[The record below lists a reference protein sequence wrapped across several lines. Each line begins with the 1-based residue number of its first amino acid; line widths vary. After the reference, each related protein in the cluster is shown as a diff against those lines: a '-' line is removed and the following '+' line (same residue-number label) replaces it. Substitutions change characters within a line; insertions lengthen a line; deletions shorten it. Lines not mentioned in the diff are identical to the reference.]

1 MTNIL
6 LSIIAVLLF
15 ARIVLQI
22 RQCKRAVEKGYAST
36 SEVENIRVGS
46 VEYWKIPDRLEFY
59 GKQGYELVAVACGN
73 NDRITLYFTRKKIKN
88 YYNDDKNETA

>member
-22 RQCKRAVEKGYAST
+22 WQGKRSVEKGYAAT
-36 SEVENIRVGS
+36 SEVENIEVPEASYRVPTTIR
-46 VEYWKIPDRLEFY
+46 EY
-59 GKQGYELVAVACGN
+59 GKRGYELVQVVCPCDEWGASKMK
-73 NDRITLYFTRKKIKN
+73 LYFTRKKIKN
-88 YYNDDKNETA
+88 YYE